1 MAIGISHSGKAHA
14 EKHTLLYVFSPSR
27 QERLYQIQMDTFTDR
42 QLALNDHD
50 VVVAE
55 VFEDES
61 GHVGSDEIRTESCT
75 GLRQEYHISPGQ
87 FKVVLVGKDSAVKL
101 CAESCVS
108 CEEVF
113 MRVEHGLVS
122 ENEPVDWQYSQ

>member
-1 MAIGISHSGKAHA
+1 MAIRISNQDRIKAA
-14 EKHTLLYVFSPSR
+14 QGMYLYVFSPSKE
-27 QERLYQIQMDTFTDR
+27 ERLYKLQMDTLSDR

-55 VFEDES
+55 VFENEDGHIGVDELPC
-61 GHVGSDEIRTESCT
+61 ERCR
-75 GLRQEYHISPGQ
+75 GLRQQFNIMPGQ
-87 FKVVLVGKDSAVKL
+87 FKVMLVDKDSSVKL

-113 MRVEHGLVS
+113 LRVEKEHTI
-122 ENEPVDWQYSQ
+122 DSQAGY

>member
-1 MAIGISHSGKAHA
+1 MTIGISHSDPARA
-14 EKHTLLYVFSPSR
+14 ANHTLLYVFSPSR
-27 QERLYQIQMDTFTDR
+27 QERLYQIQMDTLTDR
-42 QLALNDHD
+42 QIALNDHD

-55 VFEDES
+55 VFEHEQ
-61 GHVGSDEIRTESCT
+61 GHVGPEKIRIESGT
-75 GLRQEYHISPGQ
+75 GLRREYHISPGQ

-113 MRVEHGLVS
+113 MRVE
-122 ENEPVDWQYSQ
+122 NESVHEFEPMI

>member
-1 MAIGISHSGKAHA
+1 MTIGMSHSGQAQA
-14 EKHTLLYVFSPSR
+14 VKHTLLYVFSPSK
-27 QERLYQIQMDTFTDR
+27 QERRYQIQMDTLTDR
-42 QLALNDHD
+42 RLALNDHD
-50 VVVAE
+50 VVIAE
-55 VFEDES
+55 VFEHEQ
-61 GHVGSDEIRTESCT
+61 GHVGPDKIRTESSS

-113 MRVEHGLVS
+113 MRVENELVHEAES
-122 ENEPVDWQYSQ
+122 AIW